1 MNPGQSRAPCNPS
14 WRAGRRLPSDPAS
27 CIRSTEALGLARVRC
42 ARTSPRRDSRIFF
55 SAEFDN
61 FHGVDANRATGSFCC
76 AGLEMTDAALA
87 LCPTHSIQKQQMAP
101 CTGLRLFK
109 LDRRVCRRRL
119 VPRRALL
126 PCVVVQERDCGVLH
140 NARVFTR
147 SVTPLP
153 HQLRECVTHAN
164 VSDNTCAQAWPD

>member
-1 MNPGQSRAPCNPS
+1 
-14 WRAGRRLPSDPAS
+14 
-27 CIRSTEALGLARVRC
+27 
-42 ARTSPRRDSRIFF
+42 
-55 SAEFDN
+55 
-61 FHGVDANRATGSFCC
+61 
-76 AGLEMTDAALA
+76 MTDAALA

-101 CTGLRLFK
+101 CAGLRLFK
-109 LDRRVCRRRL
+109 LDRSVCRRRL

-164 VSDNTCAQAWPD
+164 VSDNTCAQAWPDSDHWVDCWDRSLALGALAESGGAFHALRRAYAPVG